1 MSTIGRWSFSER
13 TASGAMSS
21 VTTVFL
27 RCFARYIR
35 LSADG
40 QGIADGD
47 ADGHHAADAG
57 RDVHLLELGQM
68 GREEALVDVLELAH
82 ESLSRDVGQDEQQLV
97 AAVPHQHIGG
107 ADAAVDDGDDE
118 PGALRHRLS
127 DRRCRCRA

>member
-1 MSTIGRWSFSER
+1 MFCKVHPLVG
-13 TASGAMSS
+13 
-21 VTTVFL
+21 
-27 RCFARYIR
+27 
-35 LSADG
+35 DG

-47 ADGHHAADAG
+47 AGGHHAADAG

-68 GREEALVDVLELAH
+68 GREEALVDVLEFAH

-118 PGALRHRLS
+118 PE
-127 DRRCRCRA
+127 RCVTG